1 MTKSSRGKSLE
12 SFDISDPDL
21 PRWIEDGA
29 LASDN
34 YPYDKRHDKDKYG
47 DELEA
52 LQIEL
57 TKLQKHTL
65 KTGARVLALF
75 EGRDSAGKGSCIKRF
90 MEHLNPRHARAV
102 ALPKPTERERGQ
114 WYFQRYVEHLPG
126 AGEIVLFDRSW
137 YNRAG
142 VERVMGFCSEAELA
156 DFLREAPQFEAMLVR
171 EGISFFKFFLTI
183 GQETQLKRFHDRQHS
198 PLKNWKISPIDIAAL
213 DKWDDYTRARDDM
226 IRFTHTPNCPWTV
239 VRANDKR
246 RARLNTLRTVLGN
259 LDYDGKTKK
268 AVGKVDPKIVMSGE
282 DLLREDAD

>member
-21 PRWIEDGA
+21 PRWIEEGA
-29 LASDN
+29 LTSDN

-198 PLKNWKISPIDIAAL
+198 PLKNWKISPVDIAAL

-239 VRANDKR
+239 VLANDKR

-282 DLLREDAD
+282 DLLREDEH